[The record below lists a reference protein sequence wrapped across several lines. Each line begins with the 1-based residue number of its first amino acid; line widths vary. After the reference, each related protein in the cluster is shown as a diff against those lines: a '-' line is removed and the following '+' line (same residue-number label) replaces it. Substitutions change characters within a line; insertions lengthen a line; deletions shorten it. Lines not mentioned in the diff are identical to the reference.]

1 MAIYW
6 TTVLTASL
14 FVVCLSEWVRCV
26 AAPVISWSVLC
37 SFYRVFRSV
46 PQPQWQDVLLTQRLV
61 SGTRSGL
68 SHPGCSWP
76 VIHIPQDQTPSFMGQ
91 SFLWPCGAQGRL
103 WRLGSK
109 RMLQGDYYYFIF
121 KNLSWPRFFR
131 GGSLWYG
138 HARKWCYTANSFF
151 FFFFLK
157 LASVFQRRK
166 SLIPLSSG
174 RRWLPE
180 IASC

>member
-1 MAIYW
+1 MCSICTDQRCLFNVFENSMGTYFTAQWKSIGQP
-6 TTVLTASL
+6 VFTASL

-46 PQPQWQDVLLTQRLV
+46 PQPQWQDVLLTRRLV

-68 SHPGCSWP
+68 SHPGWSWP

-91 SFLWPCGAQGRL
+91 SFLWPCPPHT
-103 WRLGSK
+103 GSFEDSDRK
-109 RMLQGDYYYFIF
+109 WCYTGDFF
-121 KNLSWPRFFR
+121 KDNLSWPRFFR

-138 HARKWCYTANSFF
+138 PARKWCYTA
-151 FFFFLK
+151 
-157 LASVFQRRK
+157 
-166 SLIPLSSG
+166 I
-174 RRWLPE
+174 
-180 IASC
+180 